1 MKIKLLVLLLLS
13 CLTTGVGAKTV
24 INVDIL
30 YYLNDNDKT
39 ATVVGLDFNYQENL
53 EIPLGFSY
61 SENSY
66 SHSTSK
72 YYTVTGIGSSAFKNK
87 IWLETVAIPK
97 TVTDIGE
104 DVFFGCI

>member
-24 INVDIL
+24 REGYIY

-39 ATVVGLDFNYQENL
+39 ATVVGLDFYYSANI

-61 SENSY
+61 SENS
-66 SHSTSK
+66 HSYTY

-104 DVFFGCI
+104 DVFFG

>member
-24 INVDIL
+24 REGDIY

-39 ATVVGLDFNYQENL
+39 ATVVGLDFYYYPANL
-53 EIPLGFSY
+53 KIPPLVNHMEY
-61 SENSY
+61 AHIY
-66 SHSTSK
+66 T
-72 YYTVTGIGSSAFKNK
+72 YTVTGIGSSAFKNK
-87 IWLETVAIPK
+87 IWLETVTIPE